1 MPFVGH
7 TCGVQWFP
15 REREIMGVEPWSK
28 TCSGQFYAATWRI
41 QTSSDSTLY
50 FGVLVQSFCR
60 LIGACVFVGCFQ
72 TRTRRVV
79 ATGRPGLGGVRAQ
92 RDATDVPDDALASVS
107 SATASATRPTPKAV
121 RPKAVP
127 VCYRKL
133 YSIYKG

>member
-1 MPFVGH
+1 M
-7 TCGVQWFP
+7 
-15 REREIMGVEPWSK
+15 
-28 TCSGQFYAATWRI
+28 
-41 QTSSDSTLY
+41 
-50 FGVLVQSFCR
+50 
-60 LIGACVFVGCFQ
+60 
-72 TRTRRVV
+72 